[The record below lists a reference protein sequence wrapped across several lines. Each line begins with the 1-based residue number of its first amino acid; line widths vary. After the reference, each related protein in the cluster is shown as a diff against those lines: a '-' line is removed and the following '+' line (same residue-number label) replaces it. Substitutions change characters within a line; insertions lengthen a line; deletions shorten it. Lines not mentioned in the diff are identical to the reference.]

1 MRILGFDIAWS
12 GKAATEMSLDT
23 LIRRLEAAHE
33 TYSGIAVT
41 PENCMASPTV
51 NAIVTAISRRIAT
64 LPIKVMRKVTAE
76 GTDGRVRRE
85 ELPNHPVARLLA
97 APNEWQDRVS
107 FWLDATS
114 WLVRY
119 GNFYAFKSRG
129 QTGPIRQLISLPA
142 GNVEV
147 EQDIETLA
155 LTYRASQAGS
165 SAQQV
170 FSPAQIMHA
179 RGAARDGIKGNSP
192 IYDIRE
198 AIALEITAERMGA
211 SVFGNAAM
219 PSMIFKHG
227 ATSRGFK
234 TDEEE
239 KKFIEDFQNVYA
251 KKGRFKSMILPFGM
265 EMDTVAVENDKA
277 QFLAT
282 RQYQRSVIAGAFGV
296 PPHMVGDL
304 SKSSYNNVEQ
314 QSLDFVIA
322 VVLPYV
328 RIFEAALER
337 SLLTDVDRREGVVI
351 RFNLEGALR
360 GDFKSRQEGL
370 KIQREMGVISP
381 NDWREIEA
389 MNPISDEDGG
399 ETYWVKGPSGQGAEA
414 PAEQPPPTVDGNNP
428 DQPSEAEDD
437 RDA

>member
-1 MRILGFDIAWS
+1 MRLLGFDIRLA
-12 GKAATEMSLDT
+12 GKAAELPLDA

-33 TYSGIAVT
+33 TVSGIAIT
-41 PENCMASPTV
+41 PETAMASPTV

-64 LPIKVMRKVTAE
+64 LPIKVMRKTTSE
-76 GTDGRVRRE
+76 GRDRRE
-85 ELPNHPVARLLA
+85 VLPNHPVAKLLA
-97 APNEWQDRVS
+97 APNDWQDAVS

-129 QTGPIRQLISLPA
+129 STGPIRQLIPLRPDTVA
-142 GNVEV
+142 V
-147 EQDIETLA
+147 EQELDWKVS
-155 LTYRASQAGS
+155 YRASVQGGG
-165 SAQQV
+165 QEL
-170 FSPAQIMHA
+170 FTIDRLMHA
-179 RGAARDGIKGNSP
+179 RSTARNGVCGDSP
-192 IYDIRE
+192 VMDIRE

-211 SVFGNAAM
+211 AVFGNAAM

-227 ATSRGFK
+227 PGSRGFK

-239 KKFIEDFQNVYA
+239 KRFIEDFQAVYA

-265 EMDTVAVENDKA
+265 EMDSLPVENDKA

-282 RQYQRSVIAGAFGV
+282 RQYQRTVIAGAFGV

-304 SKSSYNNVEQ
+304 SRGTFNNVEQ
-314 QSLDFVIA
+314 QSLDFVLN

-328 RIFEAALER
+328 RIFEAAMER
-337 SLLTDVDRREGVVI
+337 SLLTPEDRASGVII

-381 NDWREIEA
+381 NDWREIEG
-389 MNPISDEDGG
+389 MNPIAEEDGG
-399 ETYWVKGPSGQGAEA
+399 EAYWMKGPSGQGDAP
-414 PAEQPPPTVDGNNP
+414 PAETAPLNDN
-428 DQPSEAEDD
+428 SEEGEDD